1 MALYLP
7 TFQSYLGYRADII
20 LQKTSYTTCLSLYR
34 SKDVVEKGFDV
45 LKNDIEL
52 MPANLRTNS
61 SLRGYLFISFLAL
74 ILRMKLTRM
83 MTDAGLNKKYSL
95 EGLFTE
101 LKKIKIIV
109 LPDGEKIT
117 TEITKKQR
125 EILEALQMCA

>member
-1 MALYLP
+1 M
-7 TFQSYLGYRADII
+7 
-20 LQKTSYTTCLSLYR
+20 
-34 SKDVVEKGFDV
+34 
-45 LKNDIEL
+45 KNDIDL

-74 ILRMKLTRM
+74 ILRMKLMRRM
-83 MTDAGLNKKYSL
+83 IDAGLNKKYSV

-101 LKKIKIIV
+101 LEKIKTLV

-125 EILEALQMCA
+125 EILDALKVCA